1 VGAHVSGPPPDALL
15 KALYAKLLRVPAK
28 VSSRGAARITSL
40 WQSAYAAGRSPDGQR
55 WPKLAASTVARKGH
69 ARILDE
75 TGATKRAARAKP
87 AAGAGIRLDTGPKAA
102 WHMTSYGGR
111 PARRVLPL
119 RLPAEWRR
127 ALEEIADDEHR
138 RALR

>member
-1 VGAHVSGPPPDALL
+1 MSGPPPDALL

-28 VSSRGAARITSL
+28 VSTRGAARITSL

-55 WPKLAASTVARKGH
+55 WAKLAASTVSRKGH
-69 ARILDE
+69 TRILQE
-75 TGATKRAARAKP
+75 TGGTMAATRAKP
-87 AAGAGIRLDTGPKAA
+87 APGAGIRLETGPKAA
-102 WHMTSYGGR
+102 WHMTPYGKR

-127 ALEEIADDEHR
+127 ALEQIADDEHR
-138 RALR
+138 SALR